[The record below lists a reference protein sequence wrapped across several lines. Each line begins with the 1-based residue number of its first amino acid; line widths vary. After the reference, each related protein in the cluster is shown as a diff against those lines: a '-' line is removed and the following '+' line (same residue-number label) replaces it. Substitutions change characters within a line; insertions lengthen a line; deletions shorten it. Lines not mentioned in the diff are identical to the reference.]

1 MDIFVRNVPDQS
13 TEKQLHKFLLPHLRA
28 LGTDVFN
35 CNKFRNKRLA
45 LVTVLDPVLAHR
57 FLAQYGDNAVQSSTS
72 LKPKLTFMG
81 QPLYFSTSNK
91 RPDPI
96 LLQSLQ
102 KQAKDKE
109 KNTHRGSHQAL
120 PFVRPERA
128 YNYLSLSCGIWDHKD
143 TKLTFTSY
151 FHDARRGRVMF
162 GKQALALVVEPEYGL
177 HSCYR
182 VDFPYNS
189 VQSITLGDFQDPSLT
204 FTLSEAPRMFEITE
218 VEQQLQALLNRLQIG
233 SRTRTPPKR
242 TRISSLTATHVTV
255 VSSCFVYRILLSEP
269 SSLRHIDNLLR
280 RGQKMPPSI
289 SCPTYVMKAE
299 ASFHVE
305 MRTLLVALSGSSHSL
320 SFGVK
325 FQMQRL
331 AQNGYL
337 APDRVLMLLP
347 HVARMFKR
355 SGSTVCMEAIRKLS
369 RQIPFAGPDTD
380 PQSFD
385 LASLTNLLQDNEAT
399 ATNNGCPTF
408 DLAHQHSHIALI
420 HKATVTPTGVFLE
433 GPEPETKNRVLRKY
447 PAHIDF
453 FLRVSFLE
461 EDGDQLRFDKHV
473 TLEQIYHQRFKGVLS
488 DAIEV
493 AGRRF
498 EFLGF
503 SHSSL
508 REQTCWFMAPF
519 VYESAPLDA
528 RGVIG
533 RLGDFSSFRSPAKCA
548 ARIGQAFTETNGTVS
563 LTPGAVKIMED
574 VERHG
579 RVFSDG
585 VGTFSYEILKKVWR
599 DYTFGR
605 KRPTLLQIRWAGTWI
620 KHS

>member
-1 MDIFVRNVPDQS
+1 MDIFIRNVPDQS
-13 TEKQLHKFLLPHLRA
+13 TEKQLRKFLLPHLRA

-45 LVTVLDPVLAHR
+45 LVTMLDPILAHR
-57 FLAQYGDNAVQSSTS
+57 FLAQYGDNAVQSSTA
-72 LKPKLTFMG
+72 LKPKLTFLG
-81 QPLYFSTSNK
+81 QPLYFSASNK

-109 KNTHRGSHQAL
+109 KNTHRGRQQAL
-120 PFVRPERA
+120 QYERLERE
-128 YNYLSLSCGIWDHKD
+128 YSYLSFSCGIWDHKD
-143 TKLTFTSY
+143 SRLAFKSH
-151 FHDARRGRVMF
+151 FHDARRGRIMF
-162 GKQALALVVEPEYGL
+162 GKQALALVVEPDYGL
-177 HSCYR
+177 YSRYR

-204 FTLSEAPRMFEITE
+204 FTLSEAPRIFEITE
-218 VEQQLQALLNRLQIG
+218 TEQALQALLNSLQIG

-242 TRISSLTATHVTV
+242 MRISSLTATHDTV
-255 VSSCFVYRILLSEP
+255 VGSCFVYRVLLSEP
-269 SSLRHIDNLLR
+269 SSLRRIDSLLR
-280 RGQKMPPSI
+280 QGQKMPPSI
-289 SCPTYVMKAE
+289 SCPTSVMEAE
-299 ASFHVE
+299 VTFQVE
-305 MRTLLVALSGSSHSL
+305 MRRLLVALSGPPHPL

-337 APDRVLMLLP
+337 TPDRVLMLLP
-347 HVARMFKR
+347 HVTRMFQR
-355 SGSTVCMEAIRKLS
+355 SGGTVCMEAIRKMS

-380 PQSFD
+380 PNSFD
-385 LASLTNLLQDNEAT
+385 LDSLTNLLRDNEAA
-399 ATNNGCPTF
+399 ATTSGCPTF

-447 PAHIDF
+447 PAHVDF

-461 EDGDQLRFDKHV
+461 EDGDPLRFDKHV
-473 TLEQIYHQRFKGVLS
+473 TLEQIYHQRFKGALS

-493 AGRRF
+493 AGSRF

-519 VYESAPLDA
+519 VHESAPLNA
-528 RGVIG
+528 REVIG

-548 ARIGQAFTETNGTVS
+548 ARIGQAFSETNGTVS
-563 LTPGAVKIMED
+563 LTPGAVEIMED
-574 VERHG
+574 VKRNG

-605 KRPTLLQIRWAGTWI
+605 RRPTLLQIRWAGTWI